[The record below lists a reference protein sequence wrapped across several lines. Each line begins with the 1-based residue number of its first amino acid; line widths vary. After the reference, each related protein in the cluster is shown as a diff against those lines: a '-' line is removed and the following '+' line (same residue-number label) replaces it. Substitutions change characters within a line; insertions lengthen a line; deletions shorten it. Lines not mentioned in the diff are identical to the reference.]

1 MTAAQRQAIHS
12 YDEHL
17 GVDAFLAGIDWYQA
31 LIEGLPMP
39 GIPRPRMGEW
49 HMGTS
54 ETPGRDRAHL
64 TGHVERDE
72 RTGRAAAAQRMQQ
85 KDQWVDLQI
94 QEAMKRGDFDNLPG
108 AGKPIKGLGT
118 AHDPDWWLKKLV
130 EREKISVLPPALQLR
145 KDDAELDAK
154 LDRHTAESEVRRE
167 LEEFNARVMKAR
179 YTPVDG
185 PPLITMPR
193 DVEAEVDAWRERRLA
208 RRREAAARQAAAPA
222 PQPAAPRRRWFRRR
236 SG

>member
-1 MTAAQRQAIHS
+1 
-12 YDEHL
+12 
-17 GVDAFLAGIDWYQA
+17 
-31 LIEGLPMP
+31 
-39 GIPRPRMGEW
+39 
-49 HMGTS
+49 
-54 ETPGRDRAHL
+54 
-64 TGHVERDE
+64 
-72 RTGRAAAAQRMQQ
+72 MQH

-108 AGKPIKGLGT
+108 AGKPIEGLGT
-118 AHDPDWWLKKLV
+118 EHDPDWWLKKLV

-167 LEEFNARVMKAR
+167 LEEFNARVMRAR

-193 DVEAEVDAWRERRLA
+193 DVETEVDAWRDRRLA
-208 RRREAAARQAAAPA
+208 AGGSAAAATPPSRASAEA
-222 PQPAAPRRRWFRRR
+222 RWFRRALSLLELR
-236 SG
+236 PSCECCDIDLPPDSPDARICTFECTFCAAASTRCSAASARTAAATSRRHPAAAELSPIRPRPPRGPASCG